1 MAGCEQDGPP
11 PGDSPGPTP
20 EDLWPAYYEE
30 LHALAASIMRGE
42 PRSPSLQPTL
52 VLHEAFMR
60 VFKDGVPEWR
70 GKAYFLGSMARA
82 MRQYLVDRGRRR
94 RLERR
99 AAGDGQLRDVAEL
112 SLGKVGRCPEVAAEL
127 NAAID
132 DLARVAP
139 RAATVVEFRCAYDLP
154 LEDIASILG
163 ISDRTARADWTFA
176 RTWLY
181 ERLGRINPAG

>member
-1 MAGCEQDGPP
+1 MSAFQQDGHT
-11 PGDSPGPTP
+11 PGAGTTP
-20 EDLWPAYYEE
+20 EELWPAYYEE
-30 LHALAASIMRGE
+30 LHALAGSIMRGE

-70 GKAYFLGSMARA
+70 GKAYFMGSMARA

-94 RLERR
+94 RLERST
-99 AAGDGQLRDVAEL
+99 AALARIRDVAEL
-112 SLGKVGRCPEVAAEL
+112 SLGQIGRCPEVADEL

-139 RAATVVEFRCAYDLP
+139 RAATVVEMRCAYDLP
-154 LEDIASILG
+154 LEAIAELLG

-176 RTWLY
+176 RTWLF
-181 ERLGRINPAG
+181 ERLDGTNPAG